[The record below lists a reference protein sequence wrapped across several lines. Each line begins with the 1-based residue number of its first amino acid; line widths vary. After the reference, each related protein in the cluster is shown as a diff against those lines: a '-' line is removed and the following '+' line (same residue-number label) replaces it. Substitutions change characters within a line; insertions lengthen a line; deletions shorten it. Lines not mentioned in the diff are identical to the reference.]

1 MKIQC
6 QSEISLSPE
15 RVFPWIAEPEKAM
28 QWQKNVKGGKI
39 IKDNPEIVGTTF
51 EEIIEEDGKS
61 LTMKGIITQ
70 YVKNKLIGFHLVSKI
85 HEVDVCYILEEI
97 ENATKLSIE
106 ANIHWKFPLNV
117 ISIFMSKKMTKGIS
131 AQLINEV
138 QDLQQLCEGA

>member
-28 QWQKNVKGGKI
+28 QWQKNVQGGKI